1 MVDMGKIRRLTTIA
15 TVVAAGVAIA
25 AGPASAA
32 TSSVDLPEGMTASY
46 LVVDQ
51 ETGET
56 FGSDEHKQYRSASL
70 VKLFI
75 ALDYLESHGPDY
87 EIPADDLALLEPML
101 RSSNDDAASTLW
113 VRDGWEEIVKRTVV
127 KIGLTDTAPP
137 AARGKWG
144 YTAISAADIAKT
156 YQYILHEA
164 NPKYRDF
171 IMSNLAKSTKCGSDG
186 FDQSFGIP
194 SAVPGTKA
202 VKQGWSGFGAAP
214 APGEECS
221 QNDANVL
228 RMLRSPEVKAAT
240 ALASSGEGTVDAQ
253 DDIDLTSRAMHTS
266 GTVGADNDKIV
277 VVLTLEPTTLSWKD
291 SADRITKLTRDVYF
305 QCAL

>member
-1 MVDMGKIRRLTTIA
+1 MVNVGKIRRLATIA
-15 TVVAAGVAIA
+15 TGVVAGVAMA
-25 AGPASAA
+25 AGPASAV
-32 TSSVDLPEGMTASY
+32 TPSVDLPEGMTASY
-46 LVVDQ
+46 IVVDQ
-51 ETGET
+51 ETGEVS
-56 FGSDEHKQYRSASL
+56 GADEHKQYRSASL

-75 ALDYLESHGPDY
+75 ALDYLESHGPDF

-113 VRDGWEEIVKRTVV
+113 VRDGWEEIVKRMVA
-127 KIGLTDTAPP
+127 KLGLTDTAPP
-137 AARGKWG
+137 ASRGKWG

-156 YQYILHEA
+156 YQYILHDA

-171 IMSNLAKSTKCGSDG
+171 IMGNLAKSTKCGSDG

-194 SAVPGTKA
+194 SALPGTKA
-202 VKQGWSGFGAAP
+202 VKQGWSGYGAAP

-221 QNDANVL
+221 ETDARVL
-228 RMLRSPEVKAAT
+228 RALGSPEVRAAT
-240 ALASSGEGTVDAQ
+240 AVASSGEGTVEAQ

-266 GTVGADNDKIV
+266 GTVGADNGKIV

-291 SADRITKLTRDVYF
+291 SAARITELTRDVYF
-305 QCAL
+305 QSAV

>member
-1 MVDMGKIRRLTTIA
+1 MGKIRRLATIA
-15 TVVAAGVAIA
+15 TGVVAGVTMVAGQ
-25 AGPASAA
+25 ASAV

-51 ETGET
+51 KTGET
-56 FGSDEHKQYRSASL
+56 FGADEHKQYRSASL

-113 VRDGWEEIVKRTVV
+113 VRDGWEEIVKRMVV

-137 AARGKWG
+137 ASRGKWG

-156 YQYILHEA
+156 YQYIQHEA
-164 NPKYRDF
+164 NAKYRDF
-171 IMSNLAKSTKCGSDG
+171 IMSNLAKSTKCGSDR

-194 SAVPGTKA
+194 SAVPGPRA
-202 VKQGWSGFGAAP
+202 VKQGWSGYGAAP
-214 APGEECS
+214 APGEECWET
-221 QNDANVL
+221 NVNVL
-228 RMLRSPEVKAAT
+228 RVLKSPEVKAAT
-240 ALASSGEGTVDAQ
+240 AVASSGEGTVSAQ

-291 SADRITKLTRDVYF
+291 SASRITNLTRDVYLES
-305 QCAL
+305 AL